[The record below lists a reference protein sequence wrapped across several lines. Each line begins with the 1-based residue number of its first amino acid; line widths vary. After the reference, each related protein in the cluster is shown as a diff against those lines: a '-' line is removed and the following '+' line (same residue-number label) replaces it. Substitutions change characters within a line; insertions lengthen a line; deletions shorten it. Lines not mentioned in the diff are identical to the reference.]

1 MSTDALELD
10 EHRYWKAAISHLPT
24 QQQRDAAWEFFVH
37 YLAQNPKMADTFS
50 GIILVM
56 HANGLFMLD
65 LTRKFHD
72 ESVAPLETVMGQF
85 RDDAQKLILQQKEA
99 NEAIVESC
107 EIARQ
112 VAETAAAS
120 VIKLDDAIRNGW
132 QEVKTEKLAERI
144 HEELETT
151 LLDPLAAQCRKLEQA
166 TPAIHDAIAELEK
179 SARKL
184 RGFHFQG
191 ILAALCVSF
200 VVITGG
206 CLWFLIK
213 DHEQKVDKT
222 LRFLEQTNSHNRE
235 AFRELDRLGA
245 RIRVANAIDNRG
257 DPIRDNYALV
267 VESGYDVVVQDTKQ
281 GKQAAIFFRSM
292 NSDEELQKLLR
303 EQPRR

>member
-1 MSTDALELD
+1 MSTDALDLD

-50 GIILVM
+50 GIVM
-56 HANGLFMLD
+56 VMEAHGLYMLA
-65 LTRKFHD
+65 LPRKFHD
-72 ESVAPLETVMGQF
+72 EAVSPLETAMGQF
-85 RDDAQKLILQQKEA
+85 HEDSQKLLVQQREA
-99 NEAIVESC
+99 NESTLESC

-112 VAETAAAS
+112 TAECAAAS

-151 LLDPLAAQCRKLEQA
+151 LLDPLAAQCRELEEA
-166 TPAIHDAIAELEK
+166 TPAIKDAIGELEK

-184 RGFHFQG
+184 RAFHFRG
-191 ILAALCVSF
+191 IVAALCIAF
-200 VVITGG
+200 VVITGS
-206 CLWFLIK
+206 CLWLLIK
-213 DHEQKVDKT
+213 DHEQKVDKA
-222 LRFLEQTNSHNRE
+222 LRFLEQTDSHNRE

-257 DPIRDNYALV
+257 DTIRDNYALV
-267 VESGYDVVVQDTKQ
+267 VEPGYDVIVQDAKQ
-281 GKQAAIFFRSM
+281 GKQAAIFFRSL
-292 NSDEELQKLLR
+292 NSDEELQKRLR
-303 EQPRR
+303 EAARR